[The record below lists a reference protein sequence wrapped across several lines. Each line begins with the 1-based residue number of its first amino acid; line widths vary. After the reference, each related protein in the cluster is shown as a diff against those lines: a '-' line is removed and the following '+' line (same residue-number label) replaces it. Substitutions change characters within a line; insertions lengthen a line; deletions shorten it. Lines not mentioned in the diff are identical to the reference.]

1 MSSRECVSENNANSG
16 ELTTFTPHYTAD
28 QPETISKHIS

>member
-28 QPETISKHIS
+28 